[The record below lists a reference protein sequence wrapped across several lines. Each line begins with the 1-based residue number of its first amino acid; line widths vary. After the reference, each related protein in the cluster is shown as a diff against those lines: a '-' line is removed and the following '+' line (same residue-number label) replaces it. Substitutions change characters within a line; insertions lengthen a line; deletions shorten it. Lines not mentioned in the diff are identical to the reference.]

1 MEKSAGDWSQEY
13 SGDPFEDKEF
23 MNSFEEWNKEMD
35 KRLGSTN
42 PVTPDTRS
50 ESADT
55 RGASAP
61 KESIQRVEKHAIK
74 SILKHAKTV
83 EEYNAWAKVIRDEK
97 ACAFIMFSTS
107 WCGPCRTITPRIEK
121 FLQQNPT
128 INFLKVDG
136 DACEKVIK
144 QFQIRSYPTFI
155 CIKNTK
161 IEKRII
167 GADWGLLQDALYS
180 AIEYAQKEKK

>member
-1 MEKSAGDWSQEY
+1 MEKSLGDWSQEY

-23 MNSFEEWNKEMD
+23 MNSFEEWNKEMNE
-35 KRLGSTN
+35 RLGTTGS
-42 PVTPDTRS
+42 VIPDTDS
-50 ESADT
+50 
-55 RGASAP
+55 SAP
-61 KESIQRVEKHAIK
+61 KESKLGVEKHDAKK

-83 EEYNAWAKVIRDEK
+83 EEYNAWAKVIRDDK

-121 FLQQNPT
+121 FLKQYPK

-144 QFQIRSYPTFI
+144 QFQIKSYPTFI
-155 CIKNTK
+155 CIKNSK

-167 GADWGLLQDALYS
+167 GADWGLLQDALYL
-180 AIEYAQKEKK
+180 AIEYSQKEKK

>member
-1 MEKSAGDWSQEY
+1 MEKSVGDWSQED

-35 KRLGSTN
+35 KRLGSIN
-42 PVTPDTRS
+42 PVTPDTPDA
-50 ESADT
+50 SADT
-55 RGASAP
+55 HGASVP
-61 KESIQRVEKHAIK
+61 KGSIRRVEEHAKK
-74 SILKHAKTV
+74 SGLKHAKTV

-128 INFLKVDG
+128 IHFLKVDG

-144 QFQIRSYPTFI
+144 QFQNQKLSNIYLHKKHKNRKKNNRS
-155 CIKNTK
+155 
-161 IEKRII
+161 
-167 GADWGLLQDALYS
+167 
-180 AIEYAQKEKK
+180 